1 MITVFDNLTGWAK
14 WAAIGTVVTVA
25 VASITSVVLYIKG
38 SELAKAQ
45 VITLTKELATEKKNG
60 DINQASYELCEL
72 TNHNNALEASIQRG
86 RAHVAE
92 LRLAADEVRFD
103 QQQEDHQR
111 EAESFKNRGL
121 GCPAMDRRY
130 REWLLDNP

>member
-1 MITVFDNLTGWAK
+1 MINVFDSLTGWAK
-14 WAAIGTVVTVA
+14 WVAIGAVVTIA
-25 VASITSVVLYIKG
+25 VTAITSVALYIKG
-38 SELAKAQ
+38 SEQAKAQ
-45 VITLTKELATEKKNG
+45 VTKLTEDLATA
-60 DINQASYELCEL
+60 DRNQRLTSASYELCEL
-72 TNHNNALEASIQRG
+72 TNHNNALEASIQKG
-86 RAHVAE
+86 RAHEAE